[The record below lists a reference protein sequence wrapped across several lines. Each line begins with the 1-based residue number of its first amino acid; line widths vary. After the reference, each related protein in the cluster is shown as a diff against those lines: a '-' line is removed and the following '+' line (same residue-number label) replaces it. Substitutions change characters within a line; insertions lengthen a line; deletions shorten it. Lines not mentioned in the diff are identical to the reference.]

1 MAHENDNAR
10 QRGDIKGPRRGPASH
25 SPDAA
30 GGPAG
35 LPGPAVDPVC
45 PYCRQPVYPGYGD
58 SDDRA
63 DFVHFDCLRDR
74 RGGR

>member
-10 QRGDIKGPRRGPASH
+10 QRGDIKGPRRGPSSH

-58 SDDRA
+58 SDDTA